1 MSEPHASPPALVITG
16 MHRSGTSFAASL
28 VHAAGLFLGDRLLPP
43 HASNPLGHFED
54 LEFYEFDR
62 RLLRAHGLSDDG
74 FVCGPAVHPGPL
86 FHAEAARLVDARRA
100 RGTAWGW
107 KDPRAALL
115 LEFWREVIP
124 EARFLFVFRP
134 PWDVVDSLYRRGDET
149 FAANPPLA
157 LDVWRDINGL
167 LLAFARRHPE
177 RVLVREVGQIA
188 AAPETTLQAIRESL
202 GVPVGSAASTFRME
216 LLTPAPEGRADLVAR
231 LAPDCM
237 EVWRMLRDLAGLP
250 SEPAPMPSSIGL
262 QRDRGLVDWQRLRVL
277 ERRVP
282 ALEQRAAV
290 LEDRAARAED
300 QAATLAEQAAQADRA
315 AAAAAALSTRLA
327 EADSRA
333 AAAATALAEAA
344 ARVTA
349 LEADVRAAS
358 AHETDAAELHRRIA
372 ALEATV
378 TAIHGSTSWRLTAP
392 LRAAALLVTERARP
406 LARRLAG
413 HARFLAARLASPAA
427 ARQALAR
434 GFDILCRDGFGGLAR
449 AVRTARLIDA
459 HRGAT
464 APARSRQPVVRLPLL
479 PPRPMPP
486 ARQATSA
493 ANPLISIV
501 MPVFDPPADVLE
513 AALRSVLEQSSSRWE
528 LVVVD
533 DASSARHV
541 PEILSRHAARDT
553 RIHVHRRATNGG
565 IAAATNDGVARAT
578 GEFVAFLDHDDLLA
592 PEAIA
597 RCAEALASSGAEA
610 LYTDQD
616 TVDDAGRTTWTFH
629 KPDWSPEYLRH
640 VMYVGHL
647 LVVRRSLAERLGF
660 KSRFD
665 GVQDFEFMLRL
676 GESTQQVAHLP
687 EVLYHWRAVAGS
699 VARASGAKAGID
711 ALQARAVQEHLD
723 RLGIAA
729 TAVPHPHFPHRC
741 LVEPRLARRP
751 RVSLV
756 IPSKDRPDLIGPCL
770 DSILAVTRYPDVEVI
785 VVDTGTTD
793 PKAIE
798 ILRSRPVRVVPFAKP
813 FNFSAAS
820 NAGAAAA
827 TGEILVFL
835 NNDTTAITPD
845 WLDHLAFHL
854 QQADVGAVGPL
865 LLYPDGSVQHAG
877 VVLGARGTAD
887 HVMRRFP
894 ADADGYAGSLS
905 CPREVSAVTGACL
918 AIRRDVLDRIGGW
931 NELYA
936 THYQDVDLCLRL
948 RRAGLRCLFT
958 PHARLTHHESPSRGG
973 RYDFL
978 DRLLLIDSWQ
988 DDLAAGDPAY
998 PAACSLDRL
1007 DYSPRDVAH
1016 ALGG

>member
-1 MSEPHASPPALVITG
+1 MSEPAAPPPALVVTG
-16 MHRSGTSFAASL
+16 MHRSGTSFTASL
-28 VHAAGLFLGDRLLPP
+28 LRAAGLFLGDRLMPP

-54 LEFYEFDR
+54 LDFYEFDR
-62 RLLRAHGLSDDG
+62 HLLRSHGLSDDG
-74 FVCGPAVHPGPL
+74 FVCGPAVQPGPL
-86 FHAEAARLVDARRA
+86 FHAEAARLVDSRRA

-115 LEFWREVIP
+115 LDFWHEVIP

-134 PWDVVDSLYRRGDET
+134 PWDVADSLYRRGDAA

-157 LDVWRDINGL
+157 LDVWRSVNGL
-167 LLAFARRHPE
+167 LVDFARRHPD
-177 RVLVREVGQIA
+177 RVLVRDVGQIV
-188 AAPETTLQAIRESL
+188 AAPEDTLAAIRATL
-202 GVPVGSAASTFRME
+202 GIPVAATPSTFRMG
-216 LLTPAPEGRADLVAR
+216 LLTPAPEGRRDLVSRFAPECVEMWER
-231 LAPDCM
+231 LR
-237 EVWRMLRDLAGLP
+237 ELAGLP
-250 SEPAPMPSSIGL
+250 ATVPAPVAVGRM
-262 QRDRGLVDWQRLRVL
+262 QRDRALVDWQRLRGL
-277 ERRVP
+277 ERH
-282 ALEQRAAV
+282 AAAA
-290 LEDRAARAED
+290 ESRAARAED
-300 QAATLAEQAAQADRA
+300 QNASLAARAAQADHA
-315 AAAAAALSTRLA
+315 AADARALEAQLA
-327 EADSRA
+327 EAESRA
-333 AAAATALAEAA
+333 AAMATELTAATERVATLETERR
-344 ARVTA
+344 ARAGLDEV
-349 LEADVRAAS
+349 LEEQRG
-358 AHETDAAELHRRIA
+358 RIA

-378 TAIHGSTSWRLTAP
+378 TAMRTSTSWRLTAP
-392 LRAAALLVTERARP
+392 LRAATRQATRRGRP

-413 HARFLAARLASPAA
+413 HAQFLATRLASPAI
-427 ARQALAR
+427 ARRSLAR
-434 GFDILCRDGFGGLAR
+434 GLEILRRDGLGGLAR
-449 AVRTARLIDA
+449 AVRAARLIDA
-459 HRGAT
+459 SRGPAALPAT
-464 APARSRQPVVRLPLL
+464 RQPVVRLPLV
-479 PPRPMPP
+479 PPRPVPP
-486 ARQATSA
+486 PRQPPSATS
-493 ANPLISIV
+493 PLISIV
-501 MPVFDPPADVLE
+501 MPVFDPPAAVLE
-513 AALRSVLEQSSSRWE
+513 ASIRSVLDQSSSRWE

-541 PEILSRHAARDT
+541 PEILARHAARDT

-565 IAAATNDGVARAT
+565 IAAATNDGVARAS

-647 LVVRRSLAERLGF
+647 LVVRRDLAGRIGF
-660 KSRFD
+660 KSEFD

-676 GESTQQVAHLP
+676 GEATKQVAHLP

-699 VARASGAKAGID
+699 VARESGAKGGID
-711 ALQARAVQEHLD
+711 TLQARAVQEHLD

-729 TAVPHPHFPHRC
+729 TAAPHPHFPHRC
-741 LVEPRLARRP
+741 LVAPRLVRHP
-751 RVSLV
+751 RVSIV

-770 DSILAVTRYPDVEVI
+770 DSILEVTRYPDVEVI

-793 PKAIE
+793 PRATE

-827 TGEILVFL
+827 TGEMLVFL
-835 NNDTTAITPD
+835 NNDTTVITPD
-845 WLDHLAFHL
+845 WLDQLVFHL
-854 QQADVGAVGPL
+854 EQEDVGAVGPL

-905 CPREVSAVTGACL
+905 SPREVSAVTGACL
-918 AIRRDVLDRIGGW
+918 AIRRDVLARIGGW

-948 RRAGLRCLFT
+948 KRAGLRCLFT
-958 PHARLTHHESPSRGG
+958 PHARLTHHESPSRGA
-973 RYDFL
+973 RYDYL
-978 DRLLLIDSWQ
+978 DRLLLIDTWKA
-988 DDLAAGDPAY
+988 DIAAGDPAY

-1007 DYSPRDVAH
+1007 DYSPRGFSAEADH
-1016 ALGG
+1016 ARSG